1 VVDPHFELPYV
12 EKTEPDIRLKDL
24 LPFRQAIDRGVASIM
39 TSHTIYRHLD
49 PDYPATLSE
58 KILAGL
64 LRNDLGYKGVIITDD
79 LEMGAIE
86 KEGNLSQGALQA
98 FGAGADLLL
107 ICHSHEKVIDAV
119 TKTAAAIKKKPQLKA
134 RMNESIERVNI
145 MRQRF
150 SGSGL

>member
-1 VVDPHFELPYV
+1 
-12 EKTEPDIRLKDL
+12 
-24 LPFRQAIDRGVASIM
+24 
-39 TSHTIYRHLD
+39 
-49 PDYPATLSE
+49 
-58 KILAGL
+58 
-64 LRNDLGYKGVIITDD
+64 
-79 LEMGAIE
+79 MGAIE

-119 TKTAAAIKKKPQLKA
+119 TKTTAAIKKNPQLKA